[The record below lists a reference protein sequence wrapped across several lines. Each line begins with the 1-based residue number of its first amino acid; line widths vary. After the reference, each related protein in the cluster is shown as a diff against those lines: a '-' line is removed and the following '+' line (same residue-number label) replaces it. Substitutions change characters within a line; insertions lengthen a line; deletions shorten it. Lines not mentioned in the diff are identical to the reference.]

1 MSWEDLEMKPITS
14 LFLVVAVMAT
24 MSTASGSGHT
34 PRPLAGELIHAP
46 CFIRTGGSVG
56 NDYKSCIAEFEKNR
70 KATIFALRTPEGD
83 VYILAE
89 QKGVTFEG
97 FRLGDQVRVIGV
109 RTIMV
114 GSMKKMQ

>member
-1 MSWEDLEMKPITS
+1 MKLIAS
-14 LFLVVAVMAT
+14 MFLAVAVMAT
-24 MSTASGSGHT
+24 MFTVSGSGHT
-34 PRPLAGELIHAP
+34 PRPLTGELIHAP

-56 NDYKSCIAEFEKNR
+56 SDYKSCIEEFEKNR
-70 KATIFALRTPEGD
+70 KSTLYALRTPEGD

-89 QKGVTFEG
+89 QKGVSFEG

-114 GSMKKMQ
+114 GSIKKMQ